1 MHCNNISRI
10 QMTDAKPRLASSLKS
25 EQRKQ
30 FLRTEIFSRLLILIL
45 KVVINRLQIIEMQN
59 IIVMFELALSDIGNQ
74 TQVKI

>member
-1 MHCNNISRI
+1 
-10 QMTDAKPRLASSLKS
+10 MTDAKPGLRRLVSSLKS

-59 IIVMFELALSDIGNQ
+59 LNVMFELALSDIGNQ
-74 TQVKI
+74 TRVKIKSVL

>member
-59 IIVMFELALSDIGNQ
+59 IIVMFELALSDIKS
-74 TQVKI
+74 QVKI

>member
-1 MHCNNISRI
+1 
-10 QMTDAKPRLASSLKS
+10 MTDAKPRLASSLKS

-59 IIVMFELALSDIGNQ
+59 IIVMFELALSDIKS
-74 TQVKI
+74 QVKI